1 MADLASYLPSSGS
14 AVWRRDV
21 GRSPPPSQQQRSR
34 GQEEEEEE
42 GGAGGVPRGGS
53 AIASPSESGRVRH
66 VVIRD
71 AEIWEEPAPYV
82 VRSS

>member
-1 MADLASYLPSSGS
+1 MANLGSYLPSPGS

-21 GRSPPPSQQQRSR
+21 ATPPHSSPPGPARVGR
-34 GQEEEEEE
+34 
-42 GGAGGVPRGGS
+42 GGAV
-53 AIASPSESGRVRH
+53 AEASNRVRH

-82 VRSS
+82 VSG